1 MPRSTALRALYFFG
15 SWGGGAGRNDGLD
28 APLRPPGA
36 EAVTVIGPVCD
47 QAGQGRVGPVFHQGL
62 GLGAVGARA
71 ARHAQAQRTAPQ
83 VRQAMDLGAEAAP
96 AAAQCGLRLFVPG
109 RARRAHVRASDRA
122 IPPRGGQIRLGLQV
136 GQQARPDA
144 LVAPGRLT
152 AID

>member
-1 MPRSTALRALYFFG
+1 MLANTDGLLLASV
-15 SWGGGAGRNDGLD
+15 AGCVRHRNDGLK

-47 QAGQGRVGPVFHQGL
+47 QAGQGRVGPVFHP
-62 GLGAVGARA
+62 GLGAVVA
-71 ARHAQAQRTAPQ
+71 
-83 VRQAMDLGAEAAP
+83 LAAP

-109 RARRAHVRASDRA
+109 RARRAHVRAPDRA
-122 IPPRGGQIRLGLQV
+122 VPPRGGQIRFGLQV

-152 AID
+152 AIDRVPLYTNTP